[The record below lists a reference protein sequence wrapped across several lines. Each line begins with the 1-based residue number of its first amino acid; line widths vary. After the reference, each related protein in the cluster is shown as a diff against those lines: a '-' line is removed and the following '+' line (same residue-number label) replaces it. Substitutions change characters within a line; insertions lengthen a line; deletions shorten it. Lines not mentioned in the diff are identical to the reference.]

1 MTTNY
6 FYIEKIYNLIQKN
19 IISLL
24 KYTFL
29 SPVIIFI
36 AAWPCTEYFPGIIAH
51 FIIALS
57 ASIFFSTSTYFFLS
71 QNTNLYI
78 ENLLS
83 TFQDL
88 AKKGTK

>member
-6 FYIEKIYNLIQKN
+6 FYIEKIYNLIRIN

-57 ASIFFSTSTYFFLS
+57 ASVFSSLEGTILKFLS
-71 QNTNLYI
+71 SPTQEILNPAI
-78 ENLLS
+78 KLLFS
-83 TFQDL
+83 KL
-88 AKKGTK
+88 